1 MSQLADNLNAIRA
14 RIKQLSVDAGR
25 ASDEVQ
31 LIAVS
36 KTRSLAEVEQAIV
49 AGQTAFGENTIQ
61 DALTKIPLL
70 DNPDLQWH
78 FIGHLQSKK
87 AKPVAEHFQWIH
99 TVDSLKLAQKLSA
112 AMVQHNPQ
120 SVLNCLLQVNITGE
134 ASKSGLSSN
143 EAVSLLDELQQ
154 QKLPNLAWRGLMTIG
169 VNDDEAATRNAFSVL
184 RMLRD
189 HCRHKFNLK
198 SFDQLSMGMSGD
210 YDIAIQE
217 GATMVRIGTEL
228 FGSRELNP
236 PVKA

>member
-1 MSQLADNLNAIRA
+1 MSQLADNLNTIRA
-14 RIKQLSVDAGR
+14 RIKQLSVAAGR

-36 KTRSLAEVEQAIV
+36 KTRSLAEVEQAIA

-70 DNPDLQWH
+70 ENPNLQWH

-87 AKPVAEHFQWIH
+87 AKQIAEHFQWIH

-120 SVLNCLLQVNITGE
+120 KVLNCLLQVNITGE
-134 ASKSGLSSN
+134 ASKSGLSSD
-143 EAVSLLDELQQ
+143 ETVALLDELQQ

-169 VNDDEAATRNAFSVL
+169 INNDEPATRNAFAAL

-189 HCRHKFNLK
+189 HCRQKFNLK
-198 SFDQLSMGMSGD
+198 EFDQLSMGMSGD
-210 YDIAIQE
+210 YDIAIEE

-228 FGSRELNP
+228 FGQRQ
-236 PVKA
+236 

>member
-14 RIKQLSVDAGR
+14 RIKQHSVDAGR

-36 KTRSLAEVEQAIV
+36 KTRSLAEVEQAIA

-61 DALTKIPLL
+61 DALSKIPLL
-70 DNPDLQWH
+70 DNPNLKWH

-87 AKPVAEHFQWIH
+87 VKPVAEHFQWIH

-112 AMVQHNPQ
+112 AMVQHNQ
-120 SVLNCLLQVNITGE
+120 QKVLNCLLQVNITGE
-134 ASKSGLSSN
+134 ASKSGLSSD
-143 EAVSLLDELQQ
+143 ETVALLDVLQQ

-169 VNDDEAATRNAFSVL
+169 VNNDEAATRNAFAAL

-189 HCRHKFNLK
+189 QCRQKFKLK
-198 SFDQLSMGMSGD
+198 EFDQLSMGMSGD
-210 YDIAIQE
+210 YDIAIEE
-217 GATMVRIGTEL
+217 GATMVRIGTGL
-228 FGSRELNP
+228 FGRR
-236 PVKA
+236 K